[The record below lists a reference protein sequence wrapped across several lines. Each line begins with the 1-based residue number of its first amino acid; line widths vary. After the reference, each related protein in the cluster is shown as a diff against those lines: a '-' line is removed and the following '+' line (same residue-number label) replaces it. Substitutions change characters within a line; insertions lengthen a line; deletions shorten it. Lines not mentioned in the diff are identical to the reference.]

1 MSLRPHVP
9 PHPTHDIDDH
19 AMVNTVRE
27 PLVVLDDQLCVCFA
41 NRAFHGT
48 FGLAPEATYGRSI
61 YALDDGQWDN
71 ASLRRLLEDVLPART
86 RFDDFELDHHSSV
99 GRRIL
104 SLNASEILLAESGQ
118 RRILLA
124 MADVTARR
132 RAEMEIGARTRELE
146 RFSMV
151 ASHDLQEPLRKIRT
165 YAALLVAEHAAQ
177 LPEAGRE
184 YVDRMSKAA
193 TRMQGL
199 IDDMLTL
206 ARSSTM
212 TPRAIPVDLGEVVRD
227 VLVDLDLALRDSEG
241 AVDIG
246 VLPKAVGDPVQMRQ
260 LFQNLLSN
268 ALKFRR
274 PGVPVR
280 IVVEWLPNAADA
292 GLHAIEL
299 RDNGIGVDAR
309 HAEQI
314 FEPFQRL
321 HARHEYPGNGV
332 GLALCRRIVERHGG
346 EISARGILG
355 EGTTFRLTLPATGA
369 PTHQELAS

>member
-1 MSLRPHVP
+1 
-9 PHPTHDIDDH
+9 
-19 AMVNTVRE
+19 
-27 PLVVLDDQLCVCFA
+27 
-41 NRAFHGT
+41 
-48 FGLAPEATYGRSI
+48 
-61 YALDDGQWDN
+61 
-71 ASLRRLLEDVLPART
+71 
-86 RFDDFELDHHSSV
+86 
-99 GRRIL
+99 
-104 SLNASEILLAESGQ
+104 
-118 RRILLA
+118 
-124 MADVTARR
+124 
-132 RAEMEIGARTRELE
+132 
-146 RFSMV
+146 
-151 ASHDLQEPLRKIRT
+151 
-165 YAALLVAEHAAQ
+165 
-177 LPEAGRE
+177 
-184 YVDRMSKAA
+184 
-193 TRMQGL
+193 
-199 IDDMLTL
+199 
-206 ARSSTM
+206 M
-212 TPRAIPVDLGEVVRD
+212 TPRAISIDLGEVVRD